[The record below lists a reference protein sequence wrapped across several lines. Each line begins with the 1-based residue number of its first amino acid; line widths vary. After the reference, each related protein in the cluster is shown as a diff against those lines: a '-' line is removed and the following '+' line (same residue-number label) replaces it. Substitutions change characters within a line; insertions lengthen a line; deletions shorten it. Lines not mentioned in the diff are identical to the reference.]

1 MLPHLHAHGMR
12 LAACWRCH
20 AVLSTYLSLVALL
33 TREQQ
38 PRLTKAIFEPVILA
52 GSAFSPCL
60 SARLAELGSVLDVD
74 VHVCDQQVQ
83 CKLRVRMSESPTFF
97 RLRRWPP
104 AAPAAGY
111 EPLNFTVGG
120 LFATYFRTT
129 SRNT

>member
-38 PRLTKAIFEPVILA
+38 PRLTKAIIEPVILA

-83 CKLRVRMSESPTFF
+83 CKLR
-97 RLRRWPP
+97 WPP

-111 EPLNFTVGG
+111 EP
-120 LFATYFRTT
+120 
-129 SRNT
+129 

>member
-1 MLPHLHAHGMR
+1 MLPHLYAHGMR

-38 PRLTKAIFEPVILA
+38 PRLTKAILEPVILA

-83 CKLRVRMSESPTFF
+83 CKLRVRMSESPKFF

-111 EPLNFTVGG
+111 EP
-120 LFATYFRTT
+120 
-129 SRNT
+129 

>member
-1 MLPHLHAHGMR
+1 MLPHLYAHGMR

-60 SARLAELGSVLDVD
+60 SACLAELCAVCPVGLVYPRLCDVQKC
-74 VHVCDQQVQ
+74 VFA
-83 CKLRVRMSESPTFF
+83 RVKAPKIFP
-97 RLRRWPP
+97 PP
-104 AAPAAGY
+104 AGASG
-111 EPLNFTVGG
+111 ELH
-120 LFATYFRTT
+120 
-129 SRNT
+129 